1 LEDES
6 KTKVLFTAAKNAVVV
21 APSVLNE
28 RSRQNAERSHAKK
41 KLIDQAGGCDSSIDF
56 DVQTKLE
63 LKNILSGKMDSNNNK
78 INVKMIDNSKHLP
91 SMMNRGKIIPIKLQN
106 RRPRQM
112 YHTGTS
118 NYGNIGIR
126 KISAEQTNE
135 KSGAL
140 SDKTVVDKYAIQVK
154 QIAPSITA
162 ADRSINKRLPSIS
175 ALMQNMAQEQ
185 TLLQAAVAVANN
197 DAASPKT
204 TQQVETATSAVTTK
218 PQRSCPEALEQLDFL
233 MKPT

>member
-1 LEDES
+1 MEDES
-6 KTKVLFTAAKNAVVV
+6 KMKVLFTAAKNAAVV

-28 RSRQNAERSHAKK
+28 RSHQNVEHLHAKK
-41 KLIDQAGGCDSSIDF
+41 ILIDQAGGCDSSIDF

-78 INVKMIDNSKHLP
+78 TNVKMIDNSKHLP
-91 SMMNRGKIIPIKLQN
+91 SMTNRGKIIPIKLQN
-106 RRPRQM
+106 RRPRQT

-126 KISAEQTNE
+126 KISADETNE
-135 KSGAL
+135 KS
-140 SDKTVVDKYAIQVK
+140 DKSVTSKSATQVK
-154 QIAPSITA
+154 PIVPS
-162 ADRSINKRLPSIS
+162 ADHNINKRLSSLS
-175 ALMQNMAQEQ
+175 ALVQNMAQEQ
-185 TLLQAAVAVANN
+185 TLLQLPVAVANN

-218 PQRSCPEALEQLDFL
+218 SQSSDPQALQQLDFL
-233 MKPT
+233 IMPT